1 MSNKALCLILTICLI
16 ILGFQAG
23 LASSSEEVLIP
34 GQVKVIWTDE
44 SGAEWETPA
53 EELSDGQFVVY
64 LAGSAFP
71 PIIVFQT
78 VISEFSGNS
87 EWQAVECTSAA
98 VSESEYEFSWVAGEN
113 SPSVLHVFLQTDAA
127 NPAPVDDNTQP
138 SVTDVPS
145 STVTVIVHYQ
155 TTDGAQIADDETY
168 MGLRGSAVPVYA
180 KILDEEWILTGESL
194 IYVDIPAD
202 APDTVETSF
211 VYIRPTPTP
220 PPPEVRVTVH
230 YRDVGGVPV
239 ASDTEVIC
247 QGGSVQ
253 EIYASPEDL
262 KENYIPTSESVQQVV
277 TNTNGAP
284 QEIIF
289 FYTYQ
294 APATPAPAYAAVRYV
309 DTDGN
314 EIAQTGRITGAPGQE
329 MTVYNAPEQLQDYYV
344 LDDEETK
351 QVTMPASGE
360 TIEVIFRYR
369 LEIPQTS
376 APTSTPEPEIT
387 PTPQPARVVG
397 FVQVSY
403 IYQDDHTLDYSEPVT
418 VYEGITELSGAD
430 GLRTG
435 YRLISADKVTVTL
448 DSEGKAEP
456 NQITFIY
463 SAEGKEVTR
472 PELIVQYFAEDGS
485 QIATSTLVTL
495 DFGKNTVYASPV
507 DLLEGYEQLTPSL
520 TVNVDDQGHADAD
533 FVTFYYRKTKTDEE
547 SGDSYQVIPAS
558 GYARAKNDSV
568 NLRSS
573 PSTANDSN
581 IIGKISKTDIIEIKG
596 TATIGG
602 KWYYVSV
609 NERQGYVSAGVV
621 TELSDA
627 DVQVLLGLSD
637 NENDFGD
644 SGYIER
650 WAQTT
655 KKVWFRNTPNGKKIQ
670 ELKKG
675 VRVFV
680 DEITDEEGTLWCK
693 VRYNG
698 KEGYI
703 MSEFIDIYSAAE
715 SQNLQL
721 SLHTAVPTH
730 TVPAT
735 RVPTST
741 PTAFIPTATPTAAPL
756 TPTPYMTATPIPYTG
771 YAVTNTRAAVRGGL
785 SNDNPALVTLNG
797 ETLVMIQGQTYV
809 SGVCWDSVRV
819 VSSGITGFIED
830 DKLFHVTNEVAQD
843 YLEILATAT
852 PLPTPENTPLPFT
865 GYAVILMDGAPMRQQ
880 MNSNAQYI
888 AVLYQGDVVSVLR
901 QSTADDGESWCLIQN
916 GMYLGY
922 VRRDMLRQMTDME
935 IVEYLEANHSR
946 PTATPVV
953 TATPRAQ
960 SAMASCWGII
970 KPDRANL
977 RSEASLTAGTSLR
990 LMSRN
995 EFVQVQGSFLG
1006 DDGQVWDQVMYNGL
1020 VGYIRADYVQI
1031 LTQGELTSV
1040 VTSEE
1045 FKSANTT
1052 ETVVTGAD
1060 SIQSYETYLVNQWTN
1075 PSLTASFEPFN
1086 PYVTPAAV
1094 ASAVTEAPTPGITM
1108 PPTPQATIIMDP
1120 DRTPQPNSAG
1130 GVDFTA
1136 VFLGA
1141 GILAVG
1147 GAGFFAWQAFRG
1159 KKRRQALQRAQAIRH
1174 RQQTD
1179 TEPEGERRPRTYK
1192 RDAPDS
1198 LGISSFAKP
1207 APSGTRGPGDE
1218 GEYMPPVTKT
1228 ATTQEQDDGTRPFRR
1243 PEQSIQT
1250 GTETGSASVPET
1262 PHHDQVPAA
1271 GTVRRR
1277 RTERN
1282 HYDEDGF

>member
-1 MSNKALCLILTICLI
+1 MLLICILLFCL
-16 ILGFQAG
+16 QA
-23 LASSSEEVLIP
+23 ATAFAAEYELIP
-34 GQVKVIWTDE
+34 GRVKAAWADKAGIE
-44 SGAEWETPA
+44 QELIA
-53 EELSDGQFVVY
+53 EETGDGQYTINLPVSDLPALVVY
-64 LAGSAFP
+64 QA
-71 PIIVFQT
+71 IV
-78 VISEFSGNS
+78 SELTGIT
-87 EWQAVECTSAA
+87 EWLEVECTVTE
-98 VSESEYEFSWVAGEN
+98 VSESEYVYSWETGDEV
-113 SPSVLHVFLQTDAA
+113 SPVLHVYLATESEDA
-127 NPAPVDDNTQP
+127 NPGSDESLNQPTPAPT
-138 SVTDVPS
+138 SM
-145 STVTVIVHYQ
+145 VTVIVHYQ
-155 TTDGAQIADDETY
+155 TAEGTAIADDETS
-168 MGLRGSAVPVYA
+168 MGLRGSAVPIYA
-180 KILDEEWILTGESL
+180 KTLEGNWTLIGESL
-194 IYVDIPAD
+194 VYVDIPAD
-202 APDTVETSF
+202 APDTVETTF
-211 VYIRPTPTP
+211 VYTSPTPTP

-239 ASDTEVIC
+239 ASDTEVVC
-247 QGGSVQ
+247 PGGGVQ
-253 EIYASPEDL
+253 EIYAAPADL
-262 KENYIPTSESVQQVV
+262 KENYVPTSESVQQIT
-277 TNTNGAP
+277 TNTDGTP

-294 APATPAPAYAAVRYV
+294 APATPAPAFASVRYV
-309 DTDGN
+309 DQEGN
-314 EIAQTGRITGAPGQE
+314 DVAQEGWISGAPGQE
-329 MTVYNAPEQLQDYYV
+329 MTVYNAPEQLQDFYV
-344 LDDEETK
+344 LDDEEIK
-351 QVTMPASGE
+351 QVIMPASGE
-360 TIEVIFRYR
+360 SVTVTFRYR
-369 LEIPQTS
+369 LEIPQTPV
-376 APTSTPEPEIT
+376 PTATPEPEIT
-387 PTPQPARVVG
+387 PTPQPARAVG
-397 FVQVSY
+397 FVQVFY
-403 IYQDDHTLDYSEPVT
+403 VYQGDSSLDYSEPVT
-418 VYEGITELSGAD
+418 VYEGTTVLSGAE

-435 YRLISADKVTVTL
+435 YQLISADQVTVTL
-448 DSEGKAEP
+448 DAEGKAEP

-463 SAEGKEVTR
+463 SVEGKEVTM
-472 PELIVQYFAEDGS
+472 PELIVQYFAEDGT
-485 QIATSTLVTL
+485 QIATSTLLTL

-507 DLLEGYEQLTPSL
+507 DLKEGYEQLTPSL

-533 FVTFYYRKTKTDEE
+533 LVTFYYRKTKTDDEAK
-547 SGDSYQVIPAS
+547 DSYQVIPAS
-558 GYARAKNDSV
+558 GYARAKNDAV
-568 NLRSS
+568 NLRST

-581 IIGKISKTDIIEIKG
+581 IIGKISKTDVIEIKG
-596 TATIGG
+596 TAAAGG

-609 NERQGYVSAGVV
+609 NERQGYVSASVV

-627 DVQVLLGLSD
+627 DVQVLLGLPD
-637 NENDFGD
+637 DENDFGD

-680 DEITDEEGTLWCK
+680 DEITDEDGTLWCK

-703 MSEFIDIYSAAE
+703 MSEFVNIYSAAE

-721 SLHTAVPTH
+721 SLPTAVPTH

-741 PTAFIPTATPTAAPL
+741 PTAFIPTATPTQPPL
-756 TPTPYMTATPIPYTG
+756 TPTPFMTATPLPYTG
-771 YAVTNTRAAVRGGL
+771 YAVTSTRAVVRGGL

-797 ETLVMIQGQTYV
+797 ETLVMVQGQTYV
-809 SGVCWDSVRV
+809 NGVCWDSVRV
-819 VSSGITGFIED
+819 VSSGITGFVED
-830 DKLFHVTNEVAQD
+830 DKLFHVTNEMAQD
-843 YLEILATAT
+843 YLEVLATAT

-901 QSTADDGESWCLIQN
+901 QSTAEDGESWCLIQN

-935 IVEYLEANHSR
+935 IVAYLEANHSR
-946 PTATPVV
+946 PTATPIV

-1006 DDGQVWDQVMYNGL
+1006 DDQQVWDQVMYNGL

-1052 ETVVTGAD
+1052 ETAVTGAD

-1094 ASAVTEAPTPGITM
+1094 ASSVTPAPTPGLTM

-1120 DRTPQPNSAG
+1120 DRTPQPNAAG
-1130 GVDFTA
+1130 GINFAA
-1136 VFLGA
+1136 VMIGA
-1141 GILAVG
+1141 AVLAVG
-1147 GAGFFAWQAFRG
+1147 GGAVFAWQAYRG
-1159 KKRRQALQRAQAIRH
+1159 KKRRQALQRAQAIRR
-1174 RQQTD
+1174 RQQAD
-1179 TEPEGERRPRTYK
+1179 TEPTEERRPRTYK
-1192 RDAPDS
+1192 RDAPAGYD
-1198 LGISSFAKP
+1198 LESFAKP
-1207 APSGTRGPGDE
+1207 TPTGSRGAGDE
-1218 GEYMPPVTKT
+1218 GEYVPPVTRT
-1228 ATTQEQDDGTRPFRR
+1228 AGRQEQEDGTRPFRR
-1243 PEQSIQT
+1243 PELATQKVEKT
-1250 GTETGSASVPET
+1250 GNEFQAAAEHEKTEAASAELS
-1262 PHHDQVPAA
+1262 